1 MTSQINLRTPSKK
14 FLEEIPILIGVSV
27 ASKSAVATCPRCTH
41 SISLSRFVWLVPVYT
56 QDRRKACSGFKLII
70 EKRPGTGTAKWY
82 KNLSKGTM
90 TGTFRYLASTYP
102 ENKIFS
108 PSSISELRVTKV
120 VLIRKNLNGQEDGG
134 FWDGRTGDINEG
146 RLGFGDY
153 LYLAW
158 SLA

>member
-1 MTSQINLRTPSKK
+1 
-14 FLEEIPILIGVSV
+14 
-27 ASKSAVATCPRCTH
+27 
-41 SISLSRFVWLVPVYT
+41 
-56 QDRRKACSGFKLII
+56 
-70 EKRPGTGTAKWY
+70 
-82 KNLSKGTM
+82 M

-120 VLIRKNLNGQEDGG
+120 VLIRENLNGQEDGG